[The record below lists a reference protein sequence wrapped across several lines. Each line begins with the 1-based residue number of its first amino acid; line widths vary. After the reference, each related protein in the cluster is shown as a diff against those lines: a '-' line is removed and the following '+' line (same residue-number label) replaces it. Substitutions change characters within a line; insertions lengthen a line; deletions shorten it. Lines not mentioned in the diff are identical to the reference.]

1 MLRAPQDHHAGA
13 NQKQRG
19 WCPQLRGWTPSAQ
32 APFRGQLYPP
42 GAGHRAG
49 GALIGGGGAWGGA
62 GVPPVLGGPLGLP
75 PGLRSAAM
83 RPCLCGLW
91 GVGQNCRSTGWSHIP
106 PNWLEARFR
115 RRWLERCVR
124 PEGPKL
130 RNSDSEGRAR

>member
-1 MLRAPQDHHAGA
+1 
-13 NQKQRG
+13 
-19 WCPQLRGWTPSAQ
+19 
-32 APFRGQLYPP
+32 
-42 GAGHRAG
+42 
-49 GALIGGGGAWGGA
+49 
-62 GVPPVLGGPLGLP
+62 
-75 PGLRSAAM
+75 M

-130 RNSDSEGRAR
+130 RNSDLGGAGAVMAEANMKAGICEGFLGRMGGQSWLLPQS